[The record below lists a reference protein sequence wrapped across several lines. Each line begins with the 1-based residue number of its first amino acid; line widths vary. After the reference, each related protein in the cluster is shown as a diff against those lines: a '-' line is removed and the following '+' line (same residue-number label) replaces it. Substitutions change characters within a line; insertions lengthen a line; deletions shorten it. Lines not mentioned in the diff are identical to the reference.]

1 MTNNKNNQKSP
12 NNELLNTTLVLTMHD
27 EINESIRCISSYINN
42 FKNLNIILNGDLCA
56 EREIVAKHF
65 GIHSFESPKTVSN
78 LHVIER
84 KKFNVPDI
92 EIANITIDLFKSIL
106 NSCKMADTRYIL
118 FLHPDHFIRK
128 DYSKKMNKF
137 SMEIAKT
144 NLYAENYLNDF
155 KIVTNSNTYLKYFG
169 LASYFKREDLI
180 TVLDNLNSEN
190 YLLIHKL
197 IEVNKSFVYDD
208 SLMPLLFKFMGFTVG
223 YQNITFEAGRRN
235 RITNFF
241 RSQELIHQ
249 MPSVKKV
256 LF

>member
-1 MTNNKNNQKSP
+1 MTNYKNSQKSS
-12 NNELLNTTLVLTMHD
+12 NDELPNTTLVLTMHD
-27 EINESIRCISSYINN
+27 EINESIRCISSYIHN
-42 FKNLNIILNGDLCA
+42 FKNLNIILQGDLYA

-78 LHVIER
+78 LHVIEG

-92 EIANITIDLFKSIL
+92 EIASITINLFKSIL
-106 NSCKMADTRYIL
+106 NCCKMSETRYIL

-128 DYSKKMNKF
+128 NYSKKMNEF
-137 SMEIAKT
+137 SIEIAKT
-144 NLYAENYLNDF
+144 NLYPENYLNDF
-155 KIVTNSNTYLKYFG
+155 KVVTNSSTSLKYFG

-197 IEVNKSFVYDD
+197 IAVNKNFVYDD

-223 YQNITFEAGRRN
+223 YQYITIEAGRRN

-241 RSQELIHQ
+241 KPHELIHQ
-249 MPSVKKV
+249 MPKVKNSRY
-256 LF
+256 